1 MGAKTPLLSEVKKAR
16 GSSPIVFKEELSG
29 FVSDWTCPLL
39 AMLLYDTFIPNLLSV
54 RLKLLPR

>member
-16 GSSPIVFKEELSG
+16 GSLPIVFKEELSG